1 MSANFMME
9 KDEDQ
14 LTETLLSLTMRMI
27 YLLTGGEYVIEKSRS
42 TLRDHLLHSRR
53 KEKTN
58 YQEIL
63 DLTNRIVHLLTGEV
77 PVRCHDVALY
87 FSMEEWEYLER
98 HADLYQDVISE
109 TLCLP
114 TTMGHKEVEDFPEEH
129 VISDSSSDSSDLPS
143 PADLSICASSP
154 NILLN
159 NIHEKI
165 ILCDENEDISGTAI
179 YKPIDHIQ
187 QYSSCTLNIDVL
199 ECEEDDDEI
208 IDADIYIP
216 IDHTIQAPSTSI
228 ARKLV
233 SSESQ
238 NHRVID
244 IITIPDHSPT
254 HFDVT
259 DDCDWSDNAKVRY
272 QAVLENHKNSGK
284 GLHQASSVQTSRDKD
299 EKKYNGSRCDKPPTK
314 ILDHLEDHPDSPSFI
329 CGECGK
335 CLSSRSDLIIH
346 QRSHINESKCTRVNG
361 RKSINRKPIPKPHLN
376 GEEEFKC
383 RICGLCFSNTTE
395 LVTHHQIHI
404 KKPYS
409 CTICGRGFYSHSGLV
424 THQKTHAY
432 QRLYDCATCGKT
444 FISNAHL
451 ILHQKVHAE
460 AGDTSETGP
469 DAGDSSG
476 GDSKLNDYKHFG
488 SQNKLFSCS
497 ICGECFYS
505 SEHFLQHQKSHF
517 KSNPLMC
524 PDCGKL
530 FMRKSGLSK
539 HQRVVHRG
547 DVALTCSACG
557 KGFACKSELTRHMTV
572 HSGQKPYTC
581 TECGKC
587 FSFKSALVR
596 HQRIHTGDRLQ
607 YCPECGKGFSCNSEL
622 LRHQSVHQSLYLT
635 SMVLPMVRTVDD
647 HTTGSISGEA

>member
-1 MSANFMME
+1 MSAKFKME
-9 KDEDQ
+9 KDGDEM
-14 LTETLLSLTMRMI
+14 TETLLSLTLRMI
-27 YLLTGGEYVIEKSRS
+27 YLLTGGEYVIEKK
-42 TLRDHLLHSRR
+42 TLGDHLPHSRR
-53 KEKTN
+53 KKKNN

-63 DLTNRIVHLLTGEV
+63 DLTNMIVHLLTGEV
-77 PVRCHDVALY
+77 PLRCHDVALY

-98 HADLYQDVISE
+98 HQDLYQDVMAE

-114 TTMGHKEVEDFPEEH
+114 TTLGQKNVEDFPEEH
-129 VISDSSSDSSDLPS
+129 VISDSPTDCSDLHS
-143 PADLSICASSP
+143 PADLSICASKP

-159 NIHEKI
+159 NVHEEI

-179 YKPIDHIQ
+179 YKPTDHMQ
-187 QYSSCTLNIDVL
+187 QYSACTLNIDVL
-199 ECEEDDDEI
+199 GCEEEEI

-216 IDHTIQAPSTSI
+216 VDHTIQSPSTSI
-228 ARKLV
+228 TRKLV
-233 SSESQ
+233 STEGK
-238 NHRVID
+238 NHQVID

-254 HFDVT
+254 HSDVT
-259 DDCDWSDNAKVRY
+259 GDCDWSDNAKVRY
-272 QAVLENHKNSGK
+272 QAVLESPKNSGK
-284 GLHQASSVQTSRDKD
+284 ILHQASSVQAQHDKD
-299 EKKYNGSRCDKPPTK
+299 DKKYNGSQCDKPATK
-314 ILDHLEDHPDSPSFI
+314 ILNHLVEHPDSPSFI
-329 CGECGK
+329 CCECGT
-335 CLSSRSDLIIH
+335 CLPSQSDLEIH
-346 QRSHINESKCTRVNG
+346 QRSHIKESKCSGLNG
-361 RKSINRKPIPKPHLN
+361 RKSISRKPIPKPHI
-376 GEEEFKC
+376 GGKDEFKC

-409 CTICGRGFYSHSGLV
+409 CSICGRGFYSHSGLV
-424 THQKTHAY
+424 THQKTHAF
-432 QRLYDCATCGKT
+432 QRLYDCPTCGKT

-451 ILHQKVHAE
+451 ILHQKVHSE

-476 GDSKLNDYKHFG
+476 GDSNLTDYKHFG

-505 SEHFLQHQKSHF
+505 SEHFLQHQKGHF

-547 DVALTCSACG
+547 DVALMCSACG
-557 KGFACKSELTRHMTV
+557 KGFACKSELSRHMTV

-635 SMVLPMVRTVDD
+635 SMVLPMVRSVGD